1 MTVRMIKKSWWV
13 DFRFNHTRYRK
24 RSPENS
30 RAGALAYEAFL
41 RQKLARGER
50 IDYIEQA
57 VQSDELLERFAW
69 KWFDEYSM
77 ANNKPSEQRT
87 KKYILRSVLIPFFGP
102 MPIGKIRGQHI
113 EQFKAQL
120 LRNGLARKTINN
132 YLAVFRKCISTAYE
146 WLALDGTPPKI
157 TQLKCPPPRTD
168 YLTQEECALLLSHAD
183 GVIYEMILT
192 ALRTG
197 MRQGELRGLQWQS
210 IDWENRSI
218 AVRHSRCDYT
228 KTLVSPKNN
237 RERHI
242 PLDADV
248 HDMLLSRRRDIGYV
262 FADTKHRVFR
272 RNRLNRLM
280 VKLCAKAGLRRI
292 GWHTLRHTFA
302 SHLVMKG
309 VPLPAV
315 QMLMGHSTITMTM
328 RYTHLAP
335 STLRAAIALLNPK
348 QAPIQNSGQPMGNQ
362 WAELQH
368 REAA

>member
-1 MTVRMIKKSWWV
+1 MIKKSWWV

-30 RAGALAYEAFL
+30 RAGALAYESLL
-41 RQKLARGER
+41 RQKLTRGER
-50 IDYIEQA
+50 IDHVEQA
-57 VQSDELLERFAW
+57 GDADELFEPFARR
-69 KWFDEYSM
+69 WFDEYVVT
-77 ANNKPSEQRT
+77 NNKPSEQYR
-87 KKYILRSVLIPFFGP
+87 KKCNFRSSLLPFFGR
-102 MPIGKIRGQHI
+102 MPIRSITVRHI
-113 EQFKAQL
+113 EQYKAQML
-120 LRNGLARKTINN
+120 NNGLSQKTINN
-132 YLAVFRKCISTAYE
+132 HLTVLRKCLATAYE
-146 WLALDGTPPKI
+146 WLTLDGTPPKI
-157 TQLKCPPPRTD
+157 TWLKCPPPKTD
-168 YLTQEECALLLSHAD
+168 YLTHEECSLLLSRAD

-197 MRQGELRGLQWQS
+197 MRLGELKGLQWES
-210 IDWENRSI
+210 IDWQNRSI
-218 AVRHSRCDYT
+218 AVRHSRCDYAN
-228 KTLVSPKNN
+228 KLHPPKNN

-248 HDMLLSRRRDIGYV
+248 HAMLLRRKRNAGYV
-262 FADTKHRVFR
+262 FLDEEGRVFR
-272 RNRLNRLM
+272 KNLLGERM
-280 VKLCAKAGLRRI
+280 VKLCEKAKFRRI

-315 QMLMGHSTITMTM
+315 QMLLGHSTITMTM

-362 WAELQH
+362 WAEPQY